1 MNKIGLLVFALMLF
15 AKSYPQALINEKKVS
30 GAFPIVTLNSI
41 ATLYVDEND
50 YAVLRKATELL
61 QQDIEKVTGKKP
73 ALANA
78 VSTVKNLIIIG
89 TLGKSGLIDQLIKS
103 GKLEVDPLKR
113 KWEAYQLQVVK
124 NLFS

>member
-50 YAVLRKATELL
+50 YVAVRKATELL

-78 VSTVKNLIIIG
+78 ASTGKNLIIIG
-89 TLGKSGLIDQLIKS
+89 TLGKSG
-103 GKLEVDPLKR
+103 
-113 KWEAYQLQVVK
+113 
-124 NLFS
+124 